1 MHHTIY
7 LHKRYILCF
16 FAFCKLLQSVNKNK
30 NLYSMKVGEDLGSEP
45 TLFVGD
51 DPKYLVCLDN
61 LRESG
66 RKGSLTGEVIW
77 CS

>member
-1 MHHTIY
+1 
-7 LHKRYILCF
+7 
-16 FAFCKLLQSVNKNK
+16 
-30 NLYSMKVGEDLGSEP
+30 MKVGEDLGSEP

>member
-16 FAFCKLLQSVNKNK
+16 FAFCKLLQSAKK
-30 NLYSMKVGEDLGSEP
+30 HKICMKVGEDLGSEP

-61 LRESG
+61 CVRVAA
-66 RKGSLTGEVIW
+66 KVH
-77 CS
+77 